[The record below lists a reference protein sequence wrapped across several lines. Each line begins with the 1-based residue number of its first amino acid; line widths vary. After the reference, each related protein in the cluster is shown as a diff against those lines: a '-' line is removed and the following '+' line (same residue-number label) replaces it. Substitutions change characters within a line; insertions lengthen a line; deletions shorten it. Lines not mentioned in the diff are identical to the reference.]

1 MNTFAKIMIAG
12 AATLATAVGTARIV
26 SKVAKDQDDAF
37 FTEHA
42 ENGVGLGG
50 GFDLGSI
57 NHFSKA
63 PTTVPEAEPV
73 QDVAFEDENGQYV
86 PLPEAEE
93 PPAEPVT
100 APVEE
105 TPVVE
110 ETPTVEEV
118 PAEEAAPVIAA
129 VPVLEA
135 PAEEQ
140 PVTEEE
146 PAAEEPAPT
155 VEEEPVAEEPAPVEE
170 PTVEEPAPVAEV
182 PAPEEVETPVE
193 APAPAEDHFEDIYS
207 DSAKEEEAAQQE
219 EAPAPQEP
227 TPETAP
233 VQEVAPE
240 PQPEPAPE
248 AAPVKEEAVSP
259 KKKKGPKTIQ
269 VGNAIVSDDSTN
281 GFIELVAHES
291 GKAPEQLVVLASP
304 KASLMVFSF
313 SDAEHRTENTLDSVY
328 FVSEKGKVTESSAEE
343 RENVMA
349 FARTFISHNQ
359 EFKNFLLR

>member
-63 PTTVPEAEPV
+63 PTNVPEAEPV

-93 PPAEPVT
+93 PPAEPVP
-100 APVEE
+100 APAEEVPEEPTPEVEE

-110 ETPTVEEV
+110 EVPEEAVPLVAVV
-118 PAEEAAPVIAA
+118 PA
-129 VPVLEA
+129 LEA
-135 PAEEQ
+135 PEQEAPVEEE
-140 PVTEEE
+140 PVTKEEPETEEE
-146 PAAEEPAPT
+146 PAAEEPAP
-155 VEEEPVAEEPAPVEE
+155 
-170 PTVEEPAPVAEV
+170 VEEPAPAE
-182 PAPEEVETPVE
+182 EETPVVE
-193 APAPAEDHFEDIYS
+193 ELPVEEPALAEEPALEEDHFEDIYS
-207 DSAKEEEAAQQE
+207 DSAKEEEATQQE
-219 EAPAPQEP
+219 ETQTSQEPEVAPQEP
-227 TPETAP
+227 
-233 VQEVAPE
+233 
-240 PQPEPAPE
+240 E
-248 AAPVKEEAVSP
+248 AAPAKEETASP
-259 KKKKGPKTIQ
+259 KKKKGPDTIQ

-281 GFIELVAHES
+281 GFIELVARES

-304 KASLMVFSF
+304 EASLMVFSF
-313 SDAEHRTENTLDSVY
+313 SDAEHRTENTLDEVY
-328 FVSEKGKVTESSAEE
+328 FVSEKGKVTESDAEE

>member
-63 PTTVPEAEPV
+63 PTNVPEAEPV
-73 QDVAFEDENGQYV
+73 QDVAFEDENGQFV

-100 APVEE
+100 APAEEVLPEEPTPEVEE
-105 TPVVE
+105 AV
-110 ETPTVEEV
+110 
-118 PAEEAAPVIAA
+118 PVIAA
-129 VPVLEA
+129 VPALEAPETEA
-135 PAEEQ
+135 PAEEE
-140 PVTEEE
+140 PVTEEAPAVEE
-146 PAAEEPAPT
+146 PTAEEPAPA
-155 VEEEPVAEEPAPVEE
+155 VEEEPPVEE
-170 PTVEEPAPVAEV
+170 IVPVVEE

-193 APAPAEDHFEDIYS
+193 APASTEDHFEDIYS
-207 DSAKEEEAAQQE
+207 DSSKEEEAAQPE
-219 EAPAPQEP
+219 AAPAPQEP
-227 TPETAP
+227 TPE
-233 VQEVAPE
+233 VAP
-240 PQPEPAPE
+240 A
-248 AAPVKEEAVSP
+248 KEETDSP
-259 KKKKGPKTIQ
+259 RKRRGSKTIQ
-269 VGNAIVSDDSTN
+269 VGNAIVSDDSSN
-281 GFIELVAHES
+281 GFIELVAQES

-313 SDAEHRTENTLDSVY
+313 SDVENRTENTLDAVY

>member
-63 PTTVPEAEPV
+63 PTNVPEAEPV
-73 QDVAFEDENGQYV
+73 QDVAFEDENGQFV

-100 APVEE
+100 APAEETLSEEPTLKVEE
-105 TPVVE
+105 TPAI
-110 ETPTVEEV
+110 EEV
-118 PAEEAAPVIAA
+118 PVEEAVPVIAA
-129 VPVLEA
+129 VPALEA
-135 PAEEQ
+135 PETE
-140 PVTEEE
+140 PPEEE
-146 PAAEEPAPT
+146 PL
-155 VEEEPVAEEPAPVEE
+155 VEEELVTKEEPPVEESAPVAEEP
-170 PTVEEPAPVAEV
+170 T
-182 PAPEEVETPVE
+182 PEEVETPVDT
-193 APAPAEDHFEDIYS
+193 PAPAEDHFEDIYS
-207 DSAKEEEAAQQE
+207 DSSKEEEAAQPE
-219 EAPAPQEP
+219 AAPAPQEP
-227 TPETAP
+227 TPE
-233 VQEVAPE
+233 VAP
-240 PQPEPAPE
+240 A
-248 AAPVKEEAVSP
+248 KEKTDSP
-259 KKKKGPKTIQ
+259 KKRKGSNTIQ
-269 VGNAIVSDDSTN
+269 VGNAIVSDDSSN
-281 GFIELVAHES
+281 GFVELVAQES

-313 SDAEHRTENTLDSVY
+313 SDAENRTENTLDAVY

>member
-63 PTTVPEAEPV
+63 PTNVPEAEPV
-73 QDVAFEDENGQYV
+73 QDVAFEDENGQFV

-93 PPAEPVT
+93 PPAEEPVT
-100 APVEE
+100 APAEEALSEEPTPEVEE
-105 TPVVE
+105 TPAI
-110 ETPTVEEV
+110 EEV
-118 PAEEAAPVIAA
+118 PTEEAVPVIAA
-129 VPVLEA
+129 VPALEA
-135 PAEEQ
+135 P
-140 PVTEEE
+140 T
-146 PAAEEPAPT
+146 
-155 VEEEPVAEEPAPVEE
+155 EEEPVAEEPAPVAEEEPVAEEPAPVVEEE
-170 PTVEEPAPVAEV
+170 PTVEEPAP
-182 PAPEEVETPVE
+182 EEVE

-207 DSAKEEEAAQQE
+207 DSSKEAEAVQQE
-219 EAPAPQEP
+219 AAPAPQEP
-227 TPETAP
+227 TPEPQQAP
-233 VQEVAPE
+233 AREVAPE
-240 PQPEPAPE
+240 PQPEPVPE
-248 AAPVKEEAVSP
+248 AAPVKEEAPVQEATTSP
-259 KKKKGPKTIQ
+259 KKKKGPNTIQ
-269 VGNAIVSDDSTN
+269 VGNAIVSDDTSN

-313 SDAEHRTENTLDSVY
+313 ADAEHRTENTLDAVY
-328 FVSEKGKVTESSAEE
+328 FVSEKGRVTEASAEE
-343 RENVMA
+343 MENVMA

-359 EFKNFLLR
+359 EFKDFLLR

>member
-63 PTTVPEAEPV
+63 PTNVPEAEPV
-73 QDVAFEDENGQYV
+73 QDVAFEDENGQFV

-93 PPAEPVT
+93 PPAEEPVT
-100 APVEE
+100 APAEE

-110 ETPTVEEV
+110 ETPAVEEV
-118 PAEEAAPVIAA
+118 PAEEAVPVIAA
-129 VPVLEA
+129 VPALEA
-135 PAEEQ
+135 P
-140 PVTEEE
+140 EEE
-146 PAAEEPAPT
+146 APT
-155 VEEEPVAEEPAPVEE
+155 EEEPVAEEPAPVAEEEPVAEE
-170 PTVEEPAPVAEV
+170 PTVEEPAP
-182 PAPEEVETPVE
+182 EEEE

-207 DSAKEEEAAQQE
+207 DSSKEAEAVQQE
-219 EAPAPQEP
+219 AAPAPQEP
-227 TPETAP
+227 TPEPQQAP
-233 VQEVAPE
+233 AREVAPE
-240 PQPEPAPE
+240 PQPEPVPE
-248 AAPVKEEAVSP
+248 AAPVKEEAPVQEATTSP
-259 KKKKGPKTIQ
+259 KKKKGPNTIQ
-269 VGNAIVSDDSTN
+269 VGNAIVSDDTSN

-313 SDAEHRTENTLDSVY
+313 ADAEHRTENTLDAVY
-328 FVSEKGKVTESSAEE
+328 FVSEKGRVTEASAEE
-343 RENVMA
+343 MENVMA

-359 EFKNFLLR
+359 EFKDFLLR

>member
-63 PTTVPEAEPV
+63 PTNVPEAEPV
-73 QDVAFEDENGQYV
+73 QDVAFEDENGQFV

-93 PPAEPVT
+93 PPAEEPVT
-100 APVEE
+100 APAEETSEVEE
-105 TPVVE
+105 TPA
-110 ETPTVEEV
+110 VEEV
-118 PAEEAAPVIAA
+118 PAEEAVPVIAA
-129 VPVLEA
+129 VPALEA
-135 PAEEQ
+135 PVEEEPAPVAEES
-140 PVTEEE
+140 E
-146 PAAEEPAPT
+146 PAAEEPAP
-155 VEEEPVAEEPAPVEE
+155 E
-170 PTVEEPAPVAEV
+170 
-182 PAPEEVETPVE
+182 ETPVE

-207 DSAKEEEAAQQE
+207 DSSKEEEAAQQE
-219 EAPAPQEP
+219 A
-227 TPETAP
+227 
-233 VQEVAPE
+233 APE
-240 PQPEPAPE
+240 PQPEPVPE
-248 AAPVKEEAVSP
+248 AAPIKEEAPVQEATTSP
-259 KKKKGPKTIQ
+259 KKKEGPNTIQ
-269 VGNAIVSDDSTN
+269 VGNAIVSDDTSN

-313 SDAEHRTENTLDSVY
+313 ADAEHRTENTLDAVY
-328 FVSEKGKVTESSAEE
+328 FVSEKGKVTEASTEE
-343 RENVMA
+343 MENVMA

>member
-63 PTTVPEAEPV
+63 LTNVPEAEPV
-73 QDVAFEDENGQYV
+73 QDVAFEDENGQFV

-100 APVEE
+100 AP
-105 TPVVE
+105 
-110 ETPTVEEV
+110 
-118 PAEEAAPVIAA
+118 AEEAVPVIAA
-129 VPVLEA
+129 VPALEAPETEA
-135 PAEEQ
+135 PAEEE
-140 PVTEEE
+140 PVTEEAPAEEE
-146 PAAEEPAPT
+146 PVTEEAPAVEEPTAEEPAPA
-155 VEEEPVAEEPAPVEE
+155 VEEEPPVEE
-170 PTVEEPAPVAEV
+170 IVPVVEE

-193 APAPAEDHFEDIYS
+193 APASTEDHFEDIYS
-207 DSAKEEEAAQQE
+207 DSSKEEEAAQPE
-219 EAPAPQEP
+219 AAPAPQEP
-227 TPETAP
+227 TPE
-233 VQEVAPE
+233 VAP
-240 PQPEPAPE
+240 A
-248 AAPVKEEAVSP
+248 KEETDSP
-259 KKKKGPKTIQ
+259 RKRRGPKTIQ
-269 VGNAIVSDDSTN
+269 VGNAIVSDDSSN
-281 GFIELVAHES
+281 GFIELVAQES

-313 SDAEHRTENTLDSVY
+313 SDVENRTENTLDAVY

>member
-63 PTTVPEAEPV
+63 PTNVPEAEPV
-73 QDVAFEDENGQYV
+73 QDVAFEDENGQFV

-100 APVEE
+100 AP
-105 TPVVE
+105 
-110 ETPTVEEV
+110 
-118 PAEEAAPVIAA
+118 AEEAVPVIAA
-129 VPVLEA
+129 VPALEAPETEA
-135 PAEEQ
+135 PAEEE
-140 PVTEEE
+140 PVTEEAPAEEE
-146 PAAEEPAPT
+146 PVTEEAPAVEEPTAEEPAPA
-155 VEEEPVAEEPAPVEE
+155 VEEEPPVEE
-170 PTVEEPAPVAEV
+170 IVPVVEE

-193 APAPAEDHFEDIYS
+193 APASTEDHFEDIYS
-207 DSAKEEEAAQQE
+207 DSSKEEEAAQPE
-219 EAPAPQEP
+219 AAPAPQEP
-227 TPETAP
+227 TPE
-233 VQEVAPE
+233 VAP
-240 PQPEPAPE
+240 A
-248 AAPVKEEAVSP
+248 KEETDSP
-259 KKKKGPKTIQ
+259 RKRRGPKTIQ
-269 VGNAIVSDDSTN
+269 VGNAIVSDDSSN
-281 GFIELVAHES
+281 GFIELVAQES

-313 SDAEHRTENTLDSVY
+313 SDVENRTENTLDAVY

>member
-1 MNTFAKIMIAG
+1 MNTFAKIMIAE

-63 PTTVPEAEPV
+63 PTNVPEAEPV
-73 QDVAFEDENGQYV
+73 QDVAFEDENGQFI

-100 APVEE
+100 APAEEVPEEPTPEVEE
-105 TPVVE
+105 TPVI
-110 ETPTVEEV
+110 EEV
-118 PAEEAAPVIAA
+118 PEEAVPL
-129 VPVLEA
+129 VPVVPALEAPETEA
-135 PAEEQ
+135 PAEE
-140 PVTEEE
+140 E
-146 PAAEEPAPT
+146 PET
-155 VEEEPVAEEPAPVEE
+155 EEEPVAEETVPVEE
-170 PTVEEPAPVAEV
+170 PTPVKEAEPVEEPAPAEEETPAEEELPV
-182 PAPEEVETPVE
+182 EEPTLMEESAPE
-193 APAPAEDHFEDIYS
+193 EDHFEDIYS

-219 EAPAPQEP
+219 VTPASQEP
-227 TPETAP
+227 
-233 VQEVAPE
+233 
-240 PQPEPAPE
+240 
-248 AAPVKEEAVSP
+248 AASP
-259 KKKKGPKTIQ
+259 KKKKGSNTIQ
-269 VGNAIVSDDSTN
+269 VGNAIVSDDSSN
-281 GFIELVAHES
+281 GFIELVAQES

-313 SDAEHRTENTLDSVY
+313 SDAEHRTENTLDAIY

>member
-63 PTTVPEAEPV
+63 PTNVPEAEPV

-100 APVEE
+100 APAEE

-110 ETPTVEEV
+110 ETPAVEEV
-118 PAEEAAPVIAA
+118 PAEEAVPVIAA
-129 VPVLEA
+129 VPALEA
-135 PAEEQ
+135 PESEAEAPVEE
-140 PVTEEE
+140 PVTEE
-146 PAAEEPAPT
+146 APV
-155 VEEEPVAEEPAPVEE
+155 VEEEPVAEEPEPAEEPVVEE
-170 PTVEEPAPVAEV
+170 
-182 PAPEEVETPVE
+182 PAPEEVET
-193 APAPAEDHFEDIYS
+193 PAPAEDHFEDIYS

-219 EAPAPQEP
+219 ETPAPQEP

-233 VQEVAPE
+233 VQE
-240 PQPEPAPE
+240 
-248 AAPVKEEAVSP
+248 EAVSP
-259 KKKKGPKTIQ
+259 KKRKGPKTIQ
-269 VGNAIVSDDSTN
+269 VGNAIVSDDSSN